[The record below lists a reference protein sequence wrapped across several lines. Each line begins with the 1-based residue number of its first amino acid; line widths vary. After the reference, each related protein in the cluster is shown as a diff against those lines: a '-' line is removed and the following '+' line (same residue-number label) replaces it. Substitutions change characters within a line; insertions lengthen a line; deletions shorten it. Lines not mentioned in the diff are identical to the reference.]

1 MKDISLKET
10 TLKDTLLKDTSLKD
24 TSLKDTSLK
33 DTLLKEHFAEGHF
46 AEGHFVGGPSY
57 CKDLSWLRIQKSQ
70 EPEPTNRVTIFKKP
84 LTWRQG
90 CRVETGF
97 TRILQIKEKCFRSIT
112 FAVLHAQC
120 TYINF

>member
-10 TLKDTLLKDTSLKD
+10 PLKDTSLKD

-33 DTLLKEHFAEGHF
+33 DTLLKDT
-46 AEGHFVGGPSY
+46 SL
-57 CKDLSWLRIQKSQ
+57 KDTSLAVQATERTLAGLRIQKSQ

-90 CRVETGF
+90 CRVETGLQSRDRVYENF
-97 TRILQIKEKCFRSIT
+97 T
-112 FAVLHAQC
+112 
-120 TYINF
+120 N